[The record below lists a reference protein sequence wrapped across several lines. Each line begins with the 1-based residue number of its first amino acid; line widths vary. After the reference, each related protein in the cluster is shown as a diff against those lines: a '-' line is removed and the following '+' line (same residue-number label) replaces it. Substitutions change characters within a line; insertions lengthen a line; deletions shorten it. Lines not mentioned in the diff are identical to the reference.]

1 MSQPISIVRSGKNW
15 EEEMKAD
22 MKVDRARVSDA
33 NSMHRLIS
41 HFADKG
47 EMLPRALSEIYDG
60 IRDYFVVRKGGRV
73 IACAAL
79 HVTWA
84 DLAEIRSLAVDK
96 KEQNQSIGSLLT
108 HACLEEAKELGI
120 PRVFCLVRKPAF
132 FEKHGFQLIDK
143 KELPQKVWAECYRCP
158 KFPDC
163 DEVALIRSL

>member
-1 MSQPISIVRSGKNW
+1 
-15 EEEMKAD
+15 MKGD
-22 MKVDRARVSDA
+22 MKVDRARVTDV

-41 HFADKG
+41 HFADRG

-79 HVTWA
+79 QVTWA
-84 DLAEIRSLAVDK
+84 DLAEIRSLAVDE
-96 KEQNQSIGSLLT
+96 KEQNQKIGSLLIQ
-108 HACLEEAKELGI
+108 ACLNDAEELGI

-163 DEVALIRSL
+163 DEVALICHV

>member
-1 MSQPISIVRSGKNW
+1 
-15 EEEMKAD
+15 MKAD
-22 MKVDRARVSDA
+22 IKVDRARVSDA

-47 EMLPRALSEIYDG
+47 EVLPRALSEIYED
-60 IRDYFVVRKGGRV
+60 IRDYFVVRKRGRV

-79 HVTWA
+79 HVTWV
-84 DLAEIRSLAVDK
+84 DLAEIKSLAVD
-96 KEQNQSIGSLLT
+96 EQAQNQRVGSALIQ
-108 HACLEEAKELGI
+108 ACLEEAKELAI

-143 KELPQKVWAECYRCP
+143 TELPHKIWAECYRCP

-163 DEVALIRSL
+163 DEVALIRHL

>member
-1 MSQPISIVRSGKNW
+1 
-15 EEEMKAD
+15 MKSD
-22 MKVDRARVSDA
+22 IKVDRARVGDA

-41 HFADKG
+41 YFADKG

-60 IRDYFVVRKGGRV
+60 IRDYFVVRKGDRV

-108 HACLEEAKELGI
+108 QACLEEAKELGI
-120 PRVFCLVRKPAF
+120 PKVFCLVRKPAF

-163 DEVALIRSL
+163 DEVALIRHL